1 MRTLVIILVCL
12 LATPVQAQADLSVA
26 YLEALCEAP
35 KTSGKYAFC
44 LGYLTG
50 VADTLAQKTP
60 GQSPAICMP
69 SKATQED
76 VVTVFQTWAEDLG
89 TMAPHVHMGE
99 GANQAITA
107 AFPCPT
113 PEKD

>member
-1 MRTLVIILVCL
+1 MRTFVIILVCL
-12 LATPVQAQADLSVA
+12 LATPVQAQADRSVA

-50 VADTLAQKTP
+50 VADTFALETP
-60 GQSPAICMP
+60 EQPPIICMP

-89 TMAPHVHMGE
+89 TMAPHVHMGD
-99 GANQAITA
+99 GANQALAA
-107 AFPCPT
+107 AFPCPR
-113 PEKD
+113 PE

>member
-12 LATPVQAQADLSVA
+12 LATPVQAQADRSVA

-50 VADTLAQKTP
+50 VADTLAPETP
-60 GQSPAICMP
+60 EQSPVICIP

-99 GANQAITA
+99 GANQAIKA
-107 AFPCPT
+107 AFPCQK
-113 PEKD
+113 PE

>member
-1 MRTLVIILVCL
+1 MRTLVTIIVCL

-50 VADTLAQKTP
+50 VADTLALEAA
-60 GQSPAICMP
+60 GQSPVICMP
-69 SKATQED
+69 SKANQED

-99 GANQAITA
+99 GANQAIKA
-107 AFPCPT
+107 AFPCPK
-113 PEKD
+113 PE

>member
-12 LATPVQAQADLSVA
+12 LATPVQAQADRSVA

-44 LGYLTG
+44 LGFLTG
-50 VADTLAQKTP
+50 VADTLALETP
-60 GQSPAICMP
+60 EQSPVICMP
-69 SKATQED
+69 GKATQED

-99 GANQAITA
+99 GANQAIKA
-107 AFPCPT
+107 AFPCPK
-113 PEKD
+113 PEQD